1 MMRIQGNWSFR
12 VFVTIAPCGGAAL
25 LSVFLDVSLA
35 SLLYLNQ
42 RNAHLERQREHLAAS
57 VHYHAYFRHANEHFH
72 YVRGKRSLTNQK
84 VGVHH
89 TGHHPQARLVVFLVS
104 SPH

>member
-42 RNAHLERQREHLAAS
+42 RNAHLER
-57 VHYHAYFRHANEHFH
+57 
-72 YVRGKRSLTNQK
+72 
-84 VGVHH
+84 
-89 TGHHPQARLVVFLVS
+89 
-104 SPH
+104 